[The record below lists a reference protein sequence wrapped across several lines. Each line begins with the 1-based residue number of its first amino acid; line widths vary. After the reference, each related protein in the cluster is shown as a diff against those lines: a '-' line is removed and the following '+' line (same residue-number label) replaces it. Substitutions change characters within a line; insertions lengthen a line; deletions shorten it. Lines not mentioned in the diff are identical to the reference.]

1 MKHPAR
7 YLWLVVMLLLSG
19 CAKPREVVV
28 YTSQDQVFAEPL
40 FKQFEKDTGI
50 KVRALFDGEAV
61 KTALLANRLLA
72 ERGRP
77 VCDVFWSNEEFRAR
91 QLQAM
96 QVLQPGEGFRQFGY
110 RSRMLV
116 TKDGFAGPMPKS
128 LIELTNNAWRG
139 KVAMAYPL
147 FGTTAAHF
155 LLLKQQ
161 WGPTVWEAWVRG
173 LAANGIKW
181 VDGNSAVVRFVS
193 RGEAAVGVTDWDDVA
208 AGQAEGLK
216 VKGHTFGAESVRTPN
231 SVGLVIGAPHPGEAK
246 AFLDYLMSE
255 PVRKSLAAAKAL
267 ESAEL
272 TASFAIDWSGL
283 LASAERDLEF
293 LRKAIVR

>member
-1 MKHPAR
+1 MKHPMH
-7 YLWLVVMLLLSG
+7 YLCLVVMLLLGG

-40 FKQFEKDTGI
+40 FRQFEQDTGI

-72 ERGRP
+72 ERSRP

-91 QLQAM
+91 QLQAV
-96 QVLQPGEGFRQFGY
+96 QVLQPGEGFRQFGF
-110 RSRMLV
+110 RSRVLV
-116 TKDGFAGPMPKS
+116 TKENFTGEMPKS
-128 LIELTNNAWRG
+128 LIELTNPKWRG

-161 WGPTVWEAWVRG
+161 LGQTKWESWVRG
-173 LAANGIKW
+173 LAANGVKW

-193 RGEAAVGVTDWDDVA
+193 RGEVVIGVTDWDDVE
-208 AGQAEGLK
+208 AGQTEGLK
-216 VKGHTFGAESVRTPN
+216 VKGHALGAEAVRTPN
-231 SVGLVIGAPHPGEAK
+231 SVGLVIGAPHFGEAK
-246 AFLDYLMSE
+246 AFLDYVLSE
-255 PVRKSLAAAKAL
+255 RVRKSLVAAKAL

-272 TASFAIDWSGL
+272 TASLAIDWPGL
-283 LASAERDLEF
+283 LANSERDLNF
-293 LRKAIVR
+293 LKVVILR